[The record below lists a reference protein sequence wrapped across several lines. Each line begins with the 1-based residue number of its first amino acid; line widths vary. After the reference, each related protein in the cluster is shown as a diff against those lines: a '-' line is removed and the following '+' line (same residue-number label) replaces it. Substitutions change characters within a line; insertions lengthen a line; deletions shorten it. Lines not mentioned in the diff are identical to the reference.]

1 MPENHI
7 DLFHRTYADQL
18 REMDTPPAT
27 LKDWQ
32 TRRSLLR
39 EKILEAAGVEKYGE
53 KVVDPEVTL
62 HKTLERDGYKIELL
76 TLKTRPSVYA
86 TATAYVPNL
95 KKGEKVPAVLV
106 VHGHWAW
113 ARRDPVVQAR
123 CLGLVHLGFFVLA
136 IDAFGSGERFT
147 TPRRGSYHGA
157 LYGASLWPTGNTLLG
172 MQLWDNRVAVD
183 YLSKRPEV
191 NGKFGITGASGGGNQ
206 SMYAGALDER
216 FLAVVPVCSVGNY
229 RAYLQ
234 AACCVCEV
242 LPNALTFTEEGDVLG
257 LVAPR
262 ALHVMN
268 AEKDAIQFSPAEA
281 KKSVARAQAI
291 FSLYGKESHLAHT
304 VFEGGHDYNKPMR
317 EAMYGWMTLHLKG
330 EGKGEP
336 IPEPKHT
343 IEKPEDLACYPD
355 PDQRPK
361 DFSFPPTFAAMAGKA
376 RIATVDKLR
385 PDHPEMWQ
393 ATREQMLADL
403 KKVLGPFP
411 RIESKNEPAE
421 SQTDQTTQITTQ
433 TWVRLGEGKI
443 PLKIET
449 LTKANADRSA
459 RMLVLHPEGSAAA
472 KQHPFVQVQITAK
485 KTVLLANLRGQG
497 ETKSKWGAYGG
508 APDHTLAE
516 HGYWVGRS
524 LLNQWVT
531 DTLTVLEGIGGD
543 PEDKAKLTLVGI
555 GPFGL
560 VAALAAAVARSSIS
574 ELILI
579 DSPTSF
585 VNEKVLATGTFMG
598 LLVPGILKVGDVPHL
613 LSLVAPE
620 KLTIQGGHTAD
631 GTPLDEKGLQKA
643 FEFTTTVYKA
653 VQAEK
658 NLKIIRK

>member
-1 MPENHI
+1 
-7 DLFHRTYADQL
+7 
-18 REMDTPPAT
+18 
-27 LKDWQ
+27 
-32 TRRSLLR
+32 
-39 EKILEAAGVEKYGE
+39 
-53 KVVDPEVTL
+53 
-62 HKTLERDGYKIELL
+62 
-76 TLKTRPSVYA
+76 
-86 TATAYVPNL
+86 
-95 KKGEKVPAVLV
+95 
-106 VHGHWAW
+106 
-113 ARRDPVVQAR
+113 
-123 CLGLVHLGFFVLA
+123 
-136 IDAFGSGERFT
+136 
-147 TPRRGSYHGA
+147 
-157 LYGASLWPTGNTLLG
+157 
-172 MQLWDNRVAVD
+172 
-183 YLSKRPEV
+183 
-191 NGKFGITGASGGGNQ
+191 
-206 SMYAGALDER
+206 
-216 FLAVVPVCSVGNY
+216 
-229 RAYLQ
+229 
-234 AACCVCEV
+234 
-242 LPNALTFTEEGDVLG
+242 
-257 LVAPR
+257 
-262 ALHVMN
+262 
-268 AEKDAIQFSPAEA
+268 
-281 KKSVARAQAI
+281 
-291 FSLYGKESHLAHT
+291 
-304 VFEGGHDYNKPMR
+304 
-317 EAMYGWMTLHLKG
+317 MTLHLKG

-361 DFSFPPTFAAMAGKA
+361 DFLFPPTFAAMAGKA
-376 RIATVDKLR
+376 RIATIDKLR

-403 KKVLGPFP
+403 KKVVGPFP

-421 SQTDQTTQITTQ
+421 SQTDEATQITTQ
-433 TWVRLGEGKI
+433 SWVRLGEGKI

-449 LTKANADRSA
+449 LTKAGADRSA

-472 KQHPFVQVQITAK
+472 KQHSFVQAQITAK

-543 PEDKAKLTLVGI
+543 PEDKTKLTLVGV

-579 DSPTSF
+579 DPPTSF

-631 GTPLDEKGLQKA
+631 GTPLDEKGLHKA
-643 FEFTTTVYKA
+643 FEFTTAVYK
-653 VQAEK
+653 VLRSEK
-658 NLKIIRK
+658 NLKIIRE